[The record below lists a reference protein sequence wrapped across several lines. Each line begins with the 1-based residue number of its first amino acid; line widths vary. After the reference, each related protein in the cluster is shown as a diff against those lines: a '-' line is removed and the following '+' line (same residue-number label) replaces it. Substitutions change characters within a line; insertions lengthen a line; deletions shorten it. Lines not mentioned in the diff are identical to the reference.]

1 MTKTLRGESVLAAFI
16 ANADDPDQID
26 HWIDVKFA
34 GTEAFVTFSHKP
46 GIIFHY
52 EVPWGDDPVARKLF
66 VGNLNRGLQ
75 GVFQNLA
82 DHLGRC
88 ADEASV

>member
-1 MTKTLRGESVLAAFI
+1 MRVFLPRSLRTPMTRTRLTIGSTSSL
-16 ANADDPDQID
+16 P
-26 HWIDVKFA
+26 

-52 EVPWGDDPVARKLF
+52 EVPWGDDPAARKLF
-66 VGNLNRGLQ
+66 VGSLNRGLQ

-82 DHLGRC
+82 DHLGRL
-88 ADEASV
+88 ADEAGV